1 MEKISIGISS
11 EYTIL
16 DLIDDAKTAL
26 QSGAYLSA
34 MTLTFAIISQC
45 ANIEYPDEWFNANAE
60 SDKYLQE
67 KFPNYYNNGRY
78 YNKNHDRERFQM
90 WIDDW
95 ENDHNCDES
104 LKSEMNNYAKKNE
117 ENRETRYGLMP
128 EENGELLYQLRCSIL
143 HEASIDIDFR
153 NQKKI
158 SDNGNAAIVP
168 DLFTLVF
175 DVNNELNI
183 YARGA
188 YGISS
193 EGKSSMSI
201 NVNGFVYHYLYLA
214 ELYYQTHQNKK
225 FSVIKITDNR
235 KEIVL

>member
-34 MTLTFAIISQC
+34 MTLTFAIISEC

-104 LKSEMNNYAKKNE
+104 LKSEMNNYAKK
-117 ENRETRYGLMP
+117 T
-128 EENGELLYQLRCSIL
+128 
-143 HEASIDIDFR
+143 
-153 NQKKI
+153 KKTEKH
-158 SDNGNAAIVP
+158 GM
-168 DLFTLVF
+168 
-175 DVNNELNI
+175 
-183 YARGA
+183 G
-188 YGISS
+188 
-193 EGKSSMSI
+193 
-201 NVNGFVYHYLYLA
+201 
-214 ELYYQTHQNKK
+214 
-225 FSVIKITDNR
+225 
-235 KEIVL
+235 